1 MGKTLDAL
9 LGRSFKASKFKTLV
23 NLAISR
29 LSVLK
34 NQKRARCSIARSD
47 VIQLLQISEHER
59 ALIRVEQV
67 IKEQNMLD
75 VFSMIES
82 YCILLSERVKLIE
95 DEKTCPEELQEAISS
110 LIFAASRCG
119 ELPELQEIRYIFSS
133 RYGKEFTLR
142 ATELRNRCGVNL
154 KIIQK
159 LSTRQPSLESRM
171 KLLKEIADEN
181 GIKLQL
187 EEAPSTA
194 AEVNK
199 EEDNRSAKNQSAT
212 SGVNF
217 GDDRKDYPEEMC
229 RVGDLSLSLN
239 RGKQYKD
246 VAEAAQEAFMSAA
259 YAASAARA
267 AVDLSRSTSGGPP
280 DDLNHPSNKQ
290 RNQVMDS
297 NSEVKSRTVDSQKSY
312 SQELKDSVLR
322 HEEVHPFDSYSLSSD
337 EEEICQSDEMINVKQ
352 VDPISISSG
361 RAEQNLKF
369 NETMNEDVVKS
380 ETYSVGNKDEQ
391 EKRET
396 KLLYYSPKQTATNIQ
411 ANSRKESEEHISAGM
426 AVKSSQRLNTVKRP
440 VSVRTRR

>member
-1 MGKTLDAL
+1 MCSVSIGFSSSWGNPPIFICLEGTMEKAL
-9 LGRSFKASKFKTLV
+9 ALEMSGATSWKVFAGNGS
-23 NLAISR
+23 
-29 LSVLK
+29 
-34 NQKRARCSIARSD
+34 CSCNS
-47 VIQLLQISEHER
+47 L
-59 ALIRVEQV
+59 
-67 IKEQNMLD
+67 
-75 VFSMIES
+75 
-82 YCILLSERVKLIE
+82 
-95 DEKTCPEELQEAISS
+95 TCPEELQEAISS

-181 GIKLQL
+181 GVSLQL
-187 EEAPSTA
+187 EATSMA

-199 EEDNRSAKNQSAT
+199 EEDNRCAKNQSAS

-246 VAEAAQEAFMSAA
+246 VAEAAQEAFLSAA

-267 AVDLSRSTSGGPP
+267 AVDLSRSSSGGPP

-290 RNQVMDS
+290 RKQVMDS
-297 NSEVKSRTVDSQKSY
+297 NSEVKSRTVNSQKNNSR
-312 SQELKDSVLR
+312 ELEDSVLR
-322 HEEVHPFDSYSLSSD
+322 HEEVYPFDKYSLNSD
-337 EEEICQSDEMINVKQ
+337 EEEICQSDQMINIKQ
-352 VDPISISSG
+352 VDPRSI
-361 RAEQNLKF
+361 AEQNLKF
-369 NETMNEDVVKS
+369 SENIGEDVAKS
-380 ETYSVGNKDEQ
+380 ETYSLEDKDEK

-396 KLLYYSPKQTATNIQ
+396 KLLYYSPKRTATNIQ
-411 ANSRKESEEHISAGM
+411 ANSGKDSKEHISAGM
-426 AVKSSQRLNTVKRP
+426 AVKSSQRLNTVNRP